1 MENSKTKS
9 AIEIAREY
17 GIDIE
22 GLRRMTKLT
31 PTERLLRMQ
40 SMARLTLMAR
50 AALRKQGII
59 IDYDRESR
67 FHNSNK
73 NSG

>member
-1 MENSKTKS
+1 MDDQKPKS

-22 GLRRMTKLT
+22 GLRRMLKLT
-31 PTERLLRMQ
+31 PTERLLRRQ
-40 SMARLTLMAR
+40 SMARLTLIAR
-50 AALRKQGII
+50 AALHEQGII

-67 FHNSNK
+67 FRNPAK

>member
-1 MENSKTKS
+1 MDESEPKS

-22 GLRRMTKLT
+22 GLQRMMQLT

-40 SMARLTLMAR
+40 AMARLTLMAR
-50 AALRKQGII
+50 AALREQGII

-67 FHNSNK
+67 FHNPTK